1 MARIS
6 KWKYQ
11 EPMIMPIKVTRKQA
25 VRTWFW
31 EQIALKYYCA
41 VKLLSN
47 TKLRTKCINERQA
60 MADGRD
66 AHVQSASK
74 NGVNPIL
81 TCHKVQPNKPQGWET
96 YHLGGNN
103 RHRKTDFNGTGLK
116 GFQHFEIYAE
126 NINGR
131 TEHRQ
136 RCNWTDTKDTANVKF
151 QSVQQCHYRQT
162 AQQIGCYKET
172 P

>member
-1 MARIS
+1 MKIS
-6 KWKYQ
+6 
-11 EPMIMPIKVTRKQA
+11 
-25 VRTWFW
+25 RTDNYTD
-31 EQIALKYYCA
+31 K
-41 VKLLSN
+41 SN
-47 TKLRTKCINERQA
+47 TETGGKDMILRTNCTEILLCCKTVIKHKIAHKCTNERQA
-60 MADGRD
+60 MADGSD

-81 TCHKVQPNKPQGWET
+81 TCHKVQPNKPQWWET
-96 YHLGGNN
+96 YHLEGNN

-136 RCNWTDTKDTANVKF
+136 RCNWTDTKETANVKF